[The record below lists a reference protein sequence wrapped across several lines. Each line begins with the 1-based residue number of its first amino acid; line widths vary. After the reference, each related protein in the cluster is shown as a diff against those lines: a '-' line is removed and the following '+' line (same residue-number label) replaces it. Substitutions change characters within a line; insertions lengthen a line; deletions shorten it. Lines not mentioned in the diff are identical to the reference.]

1 MCSLGHLIDWDV
13 KCPSLAMNVREV
25 AKMLKAL
32 PGAVYSGTKRE
43 AIWLEGLLEK
53 VGESPVL
60 ERR

>member
-1 MCSLGHLIDWDV
+1 
-13 KCPSLAMNVREV
+13 MNVREV

-32 PGAVYSGTKRE
+32 PGAVYSGTKGE